1 MGQNK
6 RNRAKTRQNDAI
18 QPKIRLKLFQND
30 PRQTKFTQNDPKQAK
45 ISPKLTQVISN

>member
-6 RNRAKTRQNDAI
+6 QNRAKTWQNDAI
-18 QPKIRLKLFQND
+18 QPKIRLKLSQND
-30 PRQTKFTQNDPKQAK
+30 PRQTKFPQNDPKQAK